1 MKNLV
6 WHDKVNC
13 VGEKIVPFNGF
24 SRLSKKNKIDVVSGL
39 FSFPERAKD
48 ELMAYWHVNKGRQK
62 LFDEFSENT
71 VSNYYLPYGVVPNV
85 LVNERAYMVP
95 MVTEES
101 SVVAA
106 VGKSAKFWM
115 MHGGFHARVK
125 SMDKSGQV
133 HFLWDGGIEM
143 LKEALNDLIPLL
155 IRATKSFIV
164 RMVERGGGVRKI
176 SFVDLRDKM
185 DDYYQLNVSFDT
197 VDSMG
202 ANFINSCLEEYAR
215 VLNEFFSQERQYG
228 AFHFE
233 VIMAILSNYTPD
245 CRVEV
250 FVETDIESFAAM
262 KTGMPA
268 LQFAQKFKRAV
279 DIASFDRFRAVTH
292 NKGVM
297 NGVDAVVLAT
307 GNDFRAVEAGVH
319 AWASGQ
325 GDYKS
330 LSIVSLNDDGVFNM
344 KLSLPLSLGTVGGIT
359 SLHPMARFSLEMLG
373 NPGSEE
379 LMKIVASVG
388 LASNFAAVKS
398 LVTQGI
404 QRGHMKMHL
413 LNVLSS
419 LDASEGEKKVA
430 MEYFENIKVSYSN
443 VRDFIRTIRKST

>member
-1 MKNLV
+1 
-6 WHDKVNC
+6 
-13 VGEKIVPFNGF
+13 
-24 SRLSKKNKIDVVSGL
+24 
-39 FSFPERAKD
+39 
-48 ELMAYWHVNKGRQK
+48 
-62 LFDEFSENT
+62 
-71 VSNYYLPYGVVPNV
+71 
-85 LVNERAYMVP
+85 
-95 MVTEES
+95 
-101 SVVAA
+101 
-106 VGKSAKFWM
+106 
-115 MHGGFHARVK
+115 
-125 SMDKSGQV
+125 
-133 HFLWDGGIEM
+133 
-143 LKEALNDLIPLL
+143 
-155 IRATKSFIV
+155 
-164 RMVERGGGVRKI
+164 
-176 SFVDLRDKM
+176 
-185 DDYYQLNVSFDT
+185 
-197 VDSMG
+197 
-202 ANFINSCLEEYAR
+202 
-215 VLNEFFSQERQYG
+215 
-228 AFHFE
+228 
-233 VIMAILSNYTPD
+233 
-245 CRVEV
+245 
-250 FVETDIESFAAM
+250 VETDIESFAAM